1 MKSETKRYKVVILDK
16 EYNIVSDEPEEHV
29 MAAATLVDET
39 MRGLIAE
46 SQRVDQQQLAVLSS
60 LQIASKLLNTEQKLT
75 VRQKREDALI
85 EWTEDAL
92 STL

>member
-1 MKSETKRYKVVILDK
+1 MKSETKHYKVVILDK
-16 EYNIVSDEPEEHV
+16 EYNIVSDEPEAHV
-29 MAAATLVDET
+29 MATAALVDET
-39 MRGLIAE
+39 MRGLLAE
-46 SQRVDQQQLAVLSS
+46 PQRVDQQQLAVLSS
-60 LQIASKLLNTEQKLT
+60 LQIASRLLNTEQQLT